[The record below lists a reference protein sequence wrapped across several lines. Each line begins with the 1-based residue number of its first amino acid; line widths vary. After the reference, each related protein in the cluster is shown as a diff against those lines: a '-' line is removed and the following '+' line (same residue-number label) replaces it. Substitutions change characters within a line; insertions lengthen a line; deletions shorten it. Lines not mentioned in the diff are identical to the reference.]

1 MQCFSVEDVQ
11 KSYTQV
17 QSYKCND
24 YFFEALFKYFS
35 LIFRSVGKLEEAA
48 VSTSLMY
55 LKKVRIEVRRTVN
68 LISSYDCAG
77 R

>member
-1 MQCFSVEDVQ
+1 M
-11 KSYTQV
+11 

-55 LKKVRIEVRRTVN
+55 LKNVRIEVRRTVN